1 MKYIAHREDERE
13 QLLLDHLTGTAEKA
27 RDFAEAFGKGDWGY
41 CCGMMHDL
49 GKYSEKFQRR
59 IRGEEIKVDHATAGA
74 RVCLELGGIYPFL
87 EYCIAGHHAG
97 LPDDGGD
104 SDAGNFSTLK
114 GRRKKKI
121 EDFQAYKKEV
131 HIPELKTAPIDINKT
146 KNAEFSLSMFMRM
159 LYSCLVDADFLD
171 TEKFMTNGN
180 TGRQQGESMSQLLE
194 KLEQHIAGW
203 LENKETE
210 SVNGR
215 RTEILRACL
224 EAGELVEEKQLH
236 HWRLH

>member
-1 MKYIAHREDERE
+1 
-13 QLLLDHLTGTAEKA
+13 
-27 RDFAEAFGKGDWGY
+27 
-41 CCGMMHDL
+41 
-49 GKYSEKFQRR
+49 
-59 IRGEEIKVDHATAGA
+59 
-74 RVCLELGGIYPFL
+74 
-87 EYCIAGHHAG
+87 
-97 LPDDGGD
+97 
-104 SDAGNFSTLK
+104 
-114 GRRKKKI
+114 
-121 EDFQAYKKEV
+121 
-131 HIPELKTAPIDINKT
+131 
-146 KNAEFSLSMFMRM
+146 MRM

-224 EAGELVEEKQLH
+224 EAGEKEKGLFRLH